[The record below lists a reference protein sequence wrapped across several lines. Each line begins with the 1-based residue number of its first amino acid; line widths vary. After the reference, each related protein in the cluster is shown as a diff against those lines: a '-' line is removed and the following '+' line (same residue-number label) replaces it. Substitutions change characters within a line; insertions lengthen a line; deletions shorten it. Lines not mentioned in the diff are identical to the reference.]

1 MGQKSTVWKERFRNE
16 WKKGLLGLI
25 AVLLAGC
32 KVSSTT
38 GDLHYGYDDSH
49 HSHGYFLDA
58 RDTGHYFP
66 SARWSLDD
74 TAEACIGDTLY
85 FETASG
91 RVRVYGSP
99 AYSENTFRAAAT
111 ELDNR
116 IDGVLNQFQMSWS
129 DFIDDRSAM
138 APYPQRL
145 VACLSPGVTTTQLS
159 SASLAAVAIA
169 PYSGSWPYD
178 AGQILTHDL
187 AHYVQ
192 ENLSRYH
199 SDRTL
204 LPLWF
209 AEGQATVVAGEP
221 IAPTYQHYDYD
232 PLLDVTA
239 HDAGSASYRYQHY
252 GLAYRYLE
260 KANGSLAMTLLLDL
274 VQFMDWK
281 GEYLGV
287 ISTGESR
294 AFVAA
299 FDAMDLVD
307 HHGRYLSFARYR
319 SDYHVLVH

>member
-1 MGQKSTVWKERFRNE
+1 MGQNSTAWQERCKNG

-25 AVLLAGC
+25 VVLLAGC
-32 KVSSTT
+32 KVSSSSS
-38 GDLHYGYDDSH
+38 DPHYGDDDSYYN
-49 HSHGYFLDA
+49 HGYFLDA
-58 RDTGHYFP
+58 RDTGRFFP
-66 SARWSLDD
+66 TASWSLNH
-74 TAEACIGDTLY
+74 TSKACVGETMY

-116 IDGVLNQFQMSWS
+116 IDGVLNHFRMNWS
-129 DFIDDRSAM
+129 DFIDERSAV
-138 APYPQRL
+138 APYPKRL
-145 VACLSPGVTTTQLS
+145 VACLSSRVTTTELS

-178 AGQILTHDL
+178 AGRIFTHDL

-199 SDRTL
+199 SDQTL

-221 IAPTYQHYDYD
+221 IAAAYQHYDYE
-232 PLLDVTA
+232 PLWDVTA
-239 HDAGSASYRYQHY
+239 HDAGNASYRYQHY
-252 GLAYRYLE
+252 GLAYQYLE

-281 GEYLGV
+281 GEYQGV

-299 FDAMDLVD
+299 FDALDLVD
-307 HHGRYLSFARYR
+307 HRGQYLSFARYR
-319 SDYHVLVH
+319 SDYHALVH